1 MRHMATRLRMI
12 ILYYMQMSNNYIV
25 YLKLILRQLYLIF
38 FKHMHILAK
47 NKIISMSKY
56 PSMS

>member
-1 MRHMATRLRMI
+1 MATRLRMI